1 MKVINYRDV
10 EAKKA
15 EEGAGLMIR
24 WLITKEMGAENFA
37 MRYFEMAP
45 GGFSPLHKHP
55 WEHEVFILDGEGI
68 VTDGKE
74 DRRFRQGDA
83 VFIPPNEEHQF
94 KNTSSSTVK
103 LLCMIPYKS

>member
-1 MKVINYRDV
+1 MKIINYKDV
-10 EAKKA
+10 EAKKP
-15 EEGAGLMIR
+15 EEGSGLTIR
-24 WLITKEMGAENFA
+24 WLITKDMGAENFA
-37 MRYFEMAP
+37 MRFFEVAP

-68 VTDGKE
+68 VTDGKD

-94 KNTSSSTVK
+94 KNTG
-103 LLCMIPYKS
+103 